1 MLAFSSILRTW
12 KWTTATGPTSLGCEP
27 GAFGARAEYE
37 SGDDVSQGAPR
48 RRATTGTASPL
59 AGFTQRD
66 GDDGAELRTASNGC
80 ERWVV
85 RQGAR
90 RDRDGMFRSRRGV
103 RKERSKSARRK
114 VRAGKCAPESARRK
128 VRALDRPNRATYN
141 RSPGS
146 RVPMFTSTH
155 GPRGREPL
163 RPDAPSATGESSVTR
178 LSRFTDVPRLT
189 LHFMRDMMLPTLCY
203 DSQSIL
209 GFSPRTREACVD
221 AAGSMSAA
229 DATGNRSERYR
240 TAGIG
245 RGGYAP

>member
-1 MLAFSSILRTW
+1 MRAPSMKAGMSS
-12 KWTTATGPTSLGCEP
+12 
-27 GAFGARAEYE
+27 
-37 SGDDVSQGAPR
+37 
-48 RRATTGTASPL
+48 
-59 AGFTQRD
+59 
-66 GDDGAELRTASNGC
+66 
-80 ERWVV
+80 
-85 RQGAR
+85 
-90 RDRDGMFRSRRGV
+90 
-103 RKERSKSARRK
+103 RKEPRGGVQRQELPARSPDLPSGTEAMAPSSGRPRMDVNAGSSGRVRGEIVTECSGAVAGYGKSGPKVRAGKCAPESARRK

-221 AAGSMSAA
+221 AAGIMSAA